1 MGAAYAI
8 KKEGSEFTKCLET
21 NGYESLKDE
30 VNSWSG
36 GEKGAFFE
44 WNPNKMDSLTGYILK
59 YFTPTCLI
67 LAFAQNTS
75 SLSKDLESNTLE
87 VEIYG

>member
-1 MGAAYAI
+1 
-8 KKEGSEFTKCLET
+8 
-21 NGYESLKDE
+21 
-30 VNSWSG
+30 
-36 GEKGAFFE
+36 
-44 WNPNKMDSLTGYILK
+44 MDSLTGYILK

-87 VEIYG
+87 VEIYGQIFLVIMALIIILMIIVPMETEESKISPDPNVEAKSDLTI

>member
-1 MGAAYAI
+1 
-8 KKEGSEFTKCLET
+8 
-21 NGYESLKDE
+21 
-30 VNSWSG
+30 
-36 GEKGAFFE
+36 
-44 WNPNKMDSLTGYILK
+44 MDSLTGYILK

-87 VEIYG
+87 VEIYGQIFLVIMALIIILMIIVPMETEEIKISPYNVEAKSELTI